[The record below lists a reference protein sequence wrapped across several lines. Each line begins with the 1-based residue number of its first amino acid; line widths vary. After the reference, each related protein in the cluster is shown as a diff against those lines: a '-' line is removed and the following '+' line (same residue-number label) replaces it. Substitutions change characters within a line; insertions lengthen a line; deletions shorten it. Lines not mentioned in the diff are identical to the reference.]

1 MKPWQH
7 FKTITRHR
15 TLVMLGCF
23 RVGLIWQGL
32 THDLSKY
39 SPTEFWIGAR
49 YYQGIRSPN
58 SAEREQNGYSLAWMH
73 HKGRNR
79 HHYEYWTDLDL
90 QTRQY
95 VPVPMPRRY
104 LAEMVIDRIAAS
116 KVYHGKAYQ
125 PADPYLHF
133 QKSSEK
139 TLMHSQ
145 TQRQLCMLLEMLRD
159 QGEAATFQFIRQT
172 VLTGK
177 PF

>member
-1 MKPWQH
+1 
-7 FKTITRHR
+7 
-15 TLVMLGCF
+15 
-23 RVGLIWQGL
+23 
-32 THDLSKY
+32 
-39 SPTEFWIGAR
+39 
-49 YYQGIRSPN
+49 
-58 SAEREQNGYSLAWMH
+58 
-73 HKGRNR
+73 
-79 HHYEYWTDLDL
+79 
-90 QTRQY
+90 
-95 VPVPMPRRY
+95 MPRRY

-139 TLMHSQ
+139 SLMHPQ
-145 TQRQLCMLLEMLRD
+145 TQRQLCVLLEMLRD